1 MNIQKQINQDLKQAM
16 LAKDEDRKTFLRVI
30 IGELN
35 RKGKEFTDVEVI
47 KELRK
52 LEENA
57 KMLNNQFE
65 IDVLANYLPQK
76 LSDNDVKTIVENII
90 IDNNITSIRDM
101 GKIMGMLKVHPS
113 SSLIDNSIASK
124 YIREILH

>member
-1 MNIQKQINQDLKQAM
+1 MNIQERINQDLKLAM
-16 LAKDEDRKTFLRVI
+16 LAKNDEKKTFLRVI

-35 RKGKEFTDVEVI
+35 RKGKEFTDAEVI

-57 KMLNNQFE
+57 KMLDNQFE
-65 IDVLANYLPQK
+65 IELLSHYLPQK
-76 LSDNDVKTIVENII
+76 FSDNDVKIIVENII

-113 SSLIDNSIASK
+113 SSLIDNTVASK

>member
-1 MNIQKQINQDLKQAM
+1 MSIQERINQDLKLAM
-16 LAKDEDRKTFLRVI
+16 LAKNDEKKTFLRVI

-35 RKGKEFTDVEVI
+35 RKGKEFSDAEVI

-57 KMLNNQFE
+57 KMLGNQFE

-90 IDNNITSIRDM
+90 IDKNITSIRDM
-101 GKIMGMLKVHPS
+101 GKIMMMLKNHPS
-113 SSLIDNSIASK
+113 SSLIDNAVASK
-124 YIREILH
+124 YIKEILH